1 MSLPPSIE
9 RQAWACPAKVKL
21 WPPRTRT
28 RLSLPPAATALFM
41 FVFSARFPPQGSPQ
55 QRGLSGGFGS
65 TRRYQVTLSPVRCGR
80 GEVLMLHTFPQ
91 YQAQYHTVYRAS
103 VCVTK
108 PTKSPLPVEHLSA
121 ETCDGYFRRRFMF
134 FATSSQKSCI

>member
-9 RQAWACPAKVKL
+9 RQARACPAKVKL
-21 WPPRTRT
+21 WPPRTCT
-28 RLSLPPAATALFM
+28 RLSLPPAAASLFM

-55 QRGLSGGFGS
+55 QLGLSGGFCS
-65 TRRYQVTLSPVRCGR
+65 TRRYQVTLPPVRCGR

-103 VCVTK
+103 VYVTK
-108 PTKSPLPVEHLSA
+108 AIKSPVSVEHLSA
-121 ETCDGYFRRRFMF
+121 VTCDGYFRRHFMF
-134 FATSSQKSCI
+134 FATSSRKSCI